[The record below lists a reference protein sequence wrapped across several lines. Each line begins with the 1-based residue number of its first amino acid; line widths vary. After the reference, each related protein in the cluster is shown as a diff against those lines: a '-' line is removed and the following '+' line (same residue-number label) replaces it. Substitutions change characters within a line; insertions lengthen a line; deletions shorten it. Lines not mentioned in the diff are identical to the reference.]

1 MSSINV
7 EEEEWK
13 NFDDI
18 DVTSIPNTFLDTPGF
33 DYVELGLL
41 ILLFVNFYWF
51 ISIHCISKMCTKEKE
66 V

>member
-7 EEEEWK
+7 EEEWDDFE
-13 NFDDI
+13 DI
-18 DVTSIPNTFLDTPGF
+18 DITSLPNSLLETSLGV
-33 DYVELGLL
+33 DYVELFLL

-51 ISIHCISKMCTKEKE
+51 ISIHCISKTCRKEKE